1 MFCILLAAALF
12 VPFVFVAN
20 VWFDHRKRKW
30 SWLTQHD
37 LAMYIDLAKTLIT
50 ASGIAVAVVAST
62 LGKQQGNALR
72 SAKFAVEFLLTSV
85 VASIVVIAALSR
97 IYTRARSRLAGER
110 KPEDN
115 LATNQGKLSDSELLW
130 LLGLAYV
137 GFAGFL
143 AGMLSLGRIVF
154 QL

>member
-1 MFCILLAAALF
+1 MFCILLAATFL

-20 VWFDHRKRKW
+20 VWCDHRRRKW
-30 SWLTQHD
+30 SWLTQDD
-37 LAMYIDLAKTLIT
+37 LTRNIDLAKTLIT

-62 LGKQQGNALR
+62 LEKQQGNALR
-72 SAKFAVEFLLTSV
+72 AAKFAVEFLLTSV

-97 IYTRARSRLAGER
+97 IYTRARSQLAQDR

-115 LATNQGKLSDSELLW
+115 LAANQGKLSDSELLW

-143 AGMLSLGRIVF
+143 AGMFFLGRIVF